1 MREARTEELDA
12 NSRDMKH
19 RVNFLWRCGC
29 SGTSVTGLF
38 PGSYCVMD
46 GPEMEQL
53 GYFPCFFTGHL
64 FSFITDLSLIF
75 PK

>member
-12 NSRDMKH
+12 NSRDMKY
-19 RVNFLWRCGC
+19 RVNFLWKCGC
-29 SGTSVTGLF
+29 SGTSVTEL
-38 PGSYCVMD
+38 CVMD

-53 GYFPCFFTGHL
+53 GYFPGFFTGHL
-64 FSFITDLSLIF
+64 FSFITDLPLIF